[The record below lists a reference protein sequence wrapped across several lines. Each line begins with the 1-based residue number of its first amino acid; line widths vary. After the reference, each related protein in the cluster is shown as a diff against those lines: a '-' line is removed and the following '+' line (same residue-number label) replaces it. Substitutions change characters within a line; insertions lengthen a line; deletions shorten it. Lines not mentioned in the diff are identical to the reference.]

1 MRAFTALSAWLAA
14 FGLPAVAA
22 AQATPRWSS
31 GFEQGFPGE
40 WLDYD
45 GGQYTASGV
54 PNSGF
59 NEAWTIVDASDPLV
73 FAGSHAYRGWP
84 TAVQTDSH
92 RAYPVLHTDLPTPL
106 VNSFMVYLDLD
117 YDRLGDGEWVHFATW
132 GNNPDWQVHTMSVR
146 ARRLEMAHLDWSYIG
161 PTPQPEFP
169 LRRWVRFTAYLYYQ
183 GATGYVRVWQD
194 GEPMLEG
201 TYTTV
206 AGTNLMR
213 AHWGWYSSGSI
224 DQGVQYNDE
233 IQIWTLGSPLTDL
246 EPEPPSPYGVPSGT
260 GGTGGT
266 GVRSGGSPPSEAGT
280 AGTAGTGSG
289 GEAAC
294 TCRVAAAGRVPW
306 RGVATLAL
314 LLAGCARRRSR
325 LARRVL
331 RVR

>member
-1 MRAFTALSAWLAA
+1 MRALTGLATWLVA

-22 AQATPRWSS
+22 AQATPQWSS

-73 FAGSHAYRGWP
+73 FAGSHAYKGWP
-84 TAVQTDSH
+84 IAAQTDSH
-92 RAYPVLHTDLPTPL
+92 RAYPVLHSDIPTPL
-106 VNSFMVYLDLD
+106 VNSFLVYLDLD
-117 YDRLGDGEWVHFATW
+117 YSQLDDTEWVHFATW

-169 LRRWVRFTAYLYYQ
+169 LRRWVRFTAYLHYQ

-194 GEPMLEG
+194 GVPMLEG

-206 AGTNLMR
+206 SGTNLMR
-213 AHWGWYSSGSI
+213 SHWGWYSSGSV

-233 IQIWTLGSPLTDL
+233 IQIWTLSAPLADL
-246 EPEPPSPYGVPSGT
+246 VPEPASPYGNPGGA
-260 GGTGGT
+260 GGTGGVVST
-266 GVRSGGSPPSEAGT
+266 GGGPPSTAGT
-280 AGTAGTGSG
+280 AGTAGGGSG
-289 GEAAC
+289 GGSEEACAC
-294 TCRVAAAGRVPW
+294 RAAGSGRMPGRGAGLAAALGLVLVR
-306 RGVATLAL
+306 R
-314 LLAGCARRRSR
+314 ARRR
-325 LARRVL
+325 RR
-331 RVR
+331 